1 MRTALTLLA
10 ALLALLVAASPVAA
24 HHGKGSHAP
33 GSKSDDHSRGPKSD
47 ENAHGSK
54 SDDGPKVVKWKGGG
68 FAACDWQS
76 NPDSCPGNSGWAH
89 WCKENQPAG
98 WARGLCVS
106 EHARAFGPDLDR
118 DDNDNGNDNADDQH
132 GDLKITDIDV
142 DEDGWFRVKGDGAEG
157 QVTLWVGGVSGQVV
171 GFGEGPANQDGHFEI
186 VGLWACRDDDDE
198 HDARVRAQD
207 GDERDSERVTFP
219 CDEED

>member
-24 HHGKGSHAP
+24 HHGKGSHARSP
-33 GSKSDDHSRGPKSD
+33 ESDDHPRGSRSDNGPKIV
-47 ENAHGSK
+47 K
-54 SDDGPKVVKWKGGG
+54 SKGGG
-68 FAACDWQS
+68 FAVCDWQS
-76 NPDSCPGNSGWAH
+76 DPGSCPGNSGWAH

-98 WARGLCVS
+98 LARGLCVS
-106 EHARAFGPDLDR
+106 EHARAFGLDLDR
-118 DDNDNGNDNADDQH
+118 DDDNDNGNGNDNDNDGQH
-132 GDLKITDIDV
+132 GDLQITDIDV
-142 DEDGWFRVKGDGAEG
+142 DEDGWFRVRGNGAEG
-157 QVTLWVGGVSGQVV
+157 QVTLWVGGGSDQVV

-186 VGLWACRDDDDE
+186 VGLWACRDDDHE

-207 GDERDSERVTFP
+207 SDERDSEQVTFP